1 MSTTRLLV
9 LSVLACAQASAAVAL
24 ASPFTDH
31 AVLQRGQPVPVWGT
45 EDAGK
50 TVTVSIQGLKATAVA
65 TANGKWKAVL
75 PALPV
80 GGPYELTIAGSS
92 TIVLKDILVG
102 EVWLCSGQSNM
113 EWPVKKSNDGDA
125 EIAKAA
131 NPRIHLFNV
140 TAKKKPSNTPV
151 DQVDAV
157 WTECTPETVPG
168 FSGVG
173 YFFGREL
180 AKELNVPIGLISSA
194 WGGTTAQAWTSEPAL
209 AASDEFK
216 HYLESWD
223 HELAAFPQK
232 LEEFKTVILP
242 KWEQDNAA
250 AKAAGKPEIR
260 KPQEPNTLNQLQRRP
275 AGLYNGMIA
284 PLAPYALKGA
294 IWYQGESNTNTPE
307 PYRRLLTTMITDWR
321 SAFGQEFSFYQVQLA
336 NFMKDN
342 PAALAKP
349 WPEVNWAI
357 LRESQAVVAATM
369 PKAGMALAIDIG
381 NPSDIHP
388 TNKQEVGRRLALNA
402 LAKDY
407 GKAVE
412 FTGPTFNT
420 LTVTD
425 GKAVV
430 SYDHGE
436 GLAAK
441 DGDLKGFL
449 IAGEDGLFVPASA
462 QIAGKTVVVSSPK
475 VTAPVAVRYSW
486 GNNPDG
492 NLVNKAGLPAAPFRF
507 PMK

>member
-1 MSTTRLLV
+1 MSTTRLIT

-31 AVLQRGQPVPVWGT
+31 AVLQREQPVSVWGT
-45 EDAGK
+45 EEPGQ
-50 TVTVSIQGLKATAVA
+50 TVTVSLQGLKATAVA
-65 TANGKWKAVL
+65 SAEGKWKAVL

-80 GGPYELTIAGSS
+80 GGPYELTVAGSS

-113 EWPVKKSNDGDA
+113 EWSVKKSDNGDA

-131 NPRIHLFNV
+131 YPNIRLFNV

-151 DQVDAV
+151 DKVDAV
-157 WTECTPETVPG
+157 WTACTPETVAN

-180 AKELNVPIGLISSA
+180 AKELNVPIGLISSS
-194 WGGTTAQAWTSEPAL
+194 WGGTAAQAWTSQPAL
-209 AASDEFK
+209 EATAEFRPM
-216 HYLESWD
+216 
-223 HELAAFPQK
+223 LADWEKDLSVYPTK
-232 LEEFKTVILP
+232 LEEYRTVTLT
-242 KWEQDNAA
+242 KWEKENAE

-260 KPQEPNTLNQLQRRP
+260 KPQEPNGPNTLHRRP

-284 PLAPYALKGA
+284 PLAPYALRGA
-294 IWYQGESNTNTPE
+294 IWYQGESNTGNPE
-307 PYRRLLTTMITDWR
+307 PYRRLMATMIADWR

-336 NFMKDN
+336 NYMKDD
-342 PAALAKP
+342 PTALAKP
-349 WPEVNWAI
+349 WPVVNWPI
-357 LRESQAVVAATM
+357 LRESQAVVAATVS
-369 PKAGMALAIDIG
+369 KAGMALAIDIG
-381 NPSDIHP
+381 NPADIHP

-407 GKAVE
+407 DKAVE
-412 FTGPTFNT
+412 FAGPTF
-420 LTVTD
+420 
-425 GKAVV
+425 KAMSVSGRTAV
-430 SYDHGE
+430 ISYDHAD

-449 IAGEDGLFVPASA
+449 IAGEDGLFVPATA
-462 QIAGKTVVVSSPK
+462 KITTNKVVVSSPK
-475 VTAPVAVRYSW
+475 VAVPAAVRYDWS
-486 GNNPDG
+486 NSPDG
-492 NLVNKAGLPAAPFRF
+492 NLINKAGLPAAPFRF